1 MKPHTLKRSTAAT
14 LKSVGDEGSLGKGQ
28 FTALVSVFG
37 NVDSLG
43 EVVMPGAFTDTL
55 AQWQAKGDP
64 IPVVWSHQ
72 WSDPMSHIGE
82 VLEAKETDQGLE
94 VTAQLDMSN
103 PTAVQVFKLLK
114 DRRVTEF
121 SYAGEESDFKVVDS
135 PDGPIIQV
143 GKVDLIELGPCL
155 KGANPATV
163 LMSTKSQDEAEQ
175 PEAETPDEE
184 ENEDPNPVNEDDP
197 PDPTQP
203 DDGLRDLVRQTVQEE
218 LASRS
223 AQTEG
228 KPQEDAEKTA
238 KACTVPEL
246 TAWAAD
252 LELHLMEGTL

>member
-121 SYAGEESDFKVVDS
+121 SYAGEESDFKIVDS
-135 PDGPIIQV
+135 SEGPIIQV
-143 GKVDLIELGPCL
+143 GKVDLI
-155 KGANPATV
+155 
-163 LMSTKSQDEAEQ
+163 
-175 PEAETPDEE
+175 
-184 ENEDPNPVNEDDP
+184 
-197 PDPTQP
+197 
-203 DDGLRDLVRQTVQEE
+203 
-218 LASRS
+218 
-223 AQTEG
+223 
-228 KPQEDAEKTA
+228 
-238 KACTVPEL
+238 
-246 TAWAAD
+246 
-252 LELHLMEGTL
+252 

>member
-55 AQWQAKGDP
+55 VQWQAKGDP

-135 PDGPIIQV
+135 PEGPIIQV

-163 LMSTKSQDEAEQ
+163 LMSTKSQDETGQ
-175 PEAETPDEE
+175 PEAETPDKDEPT
-184 ENEDPNPVNEDDP
+184 DPDPDNDDP
-197 PDPTQP
+197 ADPTQP
-203 DDGLRDLVRQTVQEE
+203 DDGLRDLVRQTVQEQ

-228 KPQEDAEKTA
+228 KPQENAEKTA

-246 TAWAAD
+246 TAWAAET
-252 LELHLMEGTL
+252 ELNLMEGTL

>member
-82 VLEAKETDQGLE
+82 MLEAKETDQGLE

-135 PDGPIIQV
+135 PEGPIIQV

-163 LMSTKSQDEAEQ
+163 LMSTKSQDETGQ
-175 PEAETPDEE
+175 PEAETPDKDEPT
-184 ENEDPNPVNEDDP
+184 DPDPDNDDP
-197 PDPTQP
+197 ADPTQP
-203 DDGLRDLVRQTVQEE
+203 DDGLRDLVRQTVQEQ

-228 KPQEDAEKTA
+228 KPQENAEKTA

-246 TAWAAD
+246 TAWAAET
-252 LELHLMEGTL
+252 ELNLMEGTL

>member
-55 AQWQAKGDP
+55 AQWQVKGDP

-103 PTAVQVFKLLK
+103 PTAVQVFKLP
-114 DRRVTEF
+114 V
-121 SYAGEESDFKVVDS
+121 SYTH
-135 PDGPIIQV
+135 
-143 GKVDLIELGPCL
+143 LTL
-155 KGANPATV
+155 
-163 LMSTKSQDEAEQ
+163 
-175 PEAETPDEE
+175 
-184 ENEDPNPVNEDDP
+184 
-197 PDPTQP
+197 PTN
-203 DDGLRDLVRQTVQEE
+203 REV
-218 LASRS
+218 
-223 AQTEG
+223 
-228 KPQEDAEKTA
+228 
-238 KACTVPEL
+238 
-246 TAWAAD
+246 
-252 LELHLMEGTL
+252 

>member
-135 PDGPIIQV
+135 PEGPIIQV

-163 LMSTKSQDEAEQ
+163 LMSTKSQDETGQ
-175 PEAETPDEE
+175 PEAETPDKDEPT
-184 ENEDPNPVNEDDP
+184 DPDPDNDDP
-197 PDPTQP
+197 ADPTQP
-203 DDGLRDLVRQTVQEE
+203 DDGLRDLVRQTVQEQ

-228 KPQEDAEKTA
+228 KPQENAEKTA

-246 TAWAAD
+246 TAWAAET
-252 LELHLMEGTL
+252 ELNLMEGTL

>member
-14 LKSVGDEGSLGKGQ
+14 LKSVGDEGTLGKGQ

-135 PDGPIIQV
+135 PEGPIIQV

-163 LMSTKSQDEAEQ
+163 LMSTKSQDETGQ
-175 PEAETPDEE
+175 PEAETPDKDEPT
-184 ENEDPNPVNEDDP
+184 DPDPDNDDP
-197 PDPTQP
+197 ADLTQP
-203 DDGLRDLVRQTVQEE
+203 DDGLRDLVRQTVQEQ

-228 KPQEDAEKTA
+228 KPQENAEKTA

-246 TAWAAD
+246 TAWAAET
-252 LELHLMEGTL
+252 ELNLMEGTL

>member
-1 MKPHTLKRSTAAT
+1 MKPHTLKRSTAVT
-14 LKSVGDEGSLGKGQ
+14 LKSVGDEGTLGKGQ

-135 PDGPIIQV
+135 PDGAIIQV
-143 GKVDLIELGPCL
+143 GRVDLIELGPCL
-155 KGANPATV
+155 KCANPATV
-163 LMSTKSQDEAEQ
+163 LMSTKSQDEAGQ
-175 PEAETPDEE
+175 PEAESPDK
-184 ENEDPNPVNEDDP
+184 EDTKDPDPENEDDP
-197 PDPTQP
+197 PDPMQP
-203 DDGLRDLVRQTVQEE
+203 DDGLRDLVRQTVLEE

-223 AQTEG
+223 AQADR
-228 KPQEDAEKTA
+228 KPQEDVEKTA